1 MKTIEEASKDTA
13 HNRGIFMSDL
23 SSQAEIGFRS
33 GVAFAQRW
41 IPLEEFK
48 DYSDNDNIL
57 VKFDDG
63 SIRRFTEE
71 FPFAIATH
79 CRLINIE

>member
-1 MKTIEEASKDTA
+1 MTTIEKASKDITI
-13 HNRGIFMSDL
+13 NTGLLMSTTQQIGEESFKVGIK
-23 SSQAEIGFRS
+23 
-33 GVAFAQRW
+33 FAQKW
-41 IPLEEFK
+41 IPMEEFK
-48 DYSDNDNIL
+48 EYSNNDNIL

-79 CRLINIE
+79 CRLIEIK